1 MTGEKNSGTI
11 ERAILCTAE
20 KGILMTKKEKQNL
33 QKLIHELS
41 EKIINFETGD
51 VIALSDIMQNI
62 ETILPISQTNPIL
75 HNLTETMLYICSTE
89 LKDEQDSFTKEI
101 SQAIDFITEIY
112 ESDEKLPEWKTS
124 RALDW
129 VHEHYQ
135 PEKNPDVPK
144 PETSSSI
151 EIIADNEQL
160 AGFISDC
167 KDRFSRVEE
176 LILLLEDDLENL
188 DHIKE
193 LFRVF
198 HTIKGECGFLKL
210 SSLGYLT
217 HNIENLLDLL
227 RSNKMTAD
235 SIVIDNLLRGLDFAK
250 DMVQE
255 LENHDVVIENKT
267 ILDSYIDGLTNLTD
281 SVRPSIGTIMTQKG
295 LITEKEQRQI
305 VKQQAISGF
314 EKRFGEIAVESKY
327 ADQNDIKEILSIQ
340 KQQVREEKETGYS
353 DHEAKQKQERND
365 AIIKVRTSKV
375 NYLVDMI
382 GELLISLGQIHQDVP
397 GLAEV
402 RKISK
407 TLQHSSMQLRTESV
421 KILFITVKRII
432 RDISTK
438 LNKPINAEF
447 IGDDLEIDRLLIESL
462 EEPLMHL
469 VRNSLDH
476 GIESEA
482 DRAAAGKSAQGTV
495 KISAERRGNNIIISV
510 SDDGK
515 GLDKEKIIMKAINK
529 GIITED
535 AVKTMTD
542 AAVYNLIFLPGFST
556 KDKADLMSGRG
567 VGMDI
572 IKQMVLKSKGRI
584 ETYSTPGKGTT
595 FDLVFPLSTAIIDG
609 MIVRTGPNMFII
621 PIAVIM
627 ESLKIKD
634 ENISRVRNGTTVL
647 DLRGEIIPMISLASV
662 FKIKNAGPGNM
673 ATIVEN
679 SNREKFAVISDEI
692 LSKNE
697 IVIKTLGAR
706 FRDMQGISSGTV
718 LSGGTIG
725 LVLDIDQFILMGIDE
740 IKTSIPQ

>member
-1 MTGEKNSGTI
+1 
-11 ERAILCTAE
+11 
-20 KGILMTKKEKQNL
+20 MTKKDKQNL
-33 QKLIHELS
+33 QNLLQAIS
-41 EKIINFETGD
+41 EQILNFESGD
-51 VIALSDIMQNI
+51 VIALSDIMQNM
-62 ETILPISQTNPIL
+62 EKISPASQSDQVL
-75 HNLTETMLYICSTE
+75 SKLSDVMLYLCAEE
-89 LKDEQDSFTKEI
+89 LKTEHDSFTKDI
-101 SQAIDFITEIY
+101 SQSIDFFTETL
-112 ESDEKLPEWKTS
+112 ETGEDLPEWKKN

-129 VHEHYQ
+129 IRDHSR
-135 PEKNPDVPK
+135 PEKSE
-144 PETSSSI
+144 ETEKAQAASSPAQ
-151 EIIADNEQL
+151 EYIADNEQL

-167 KDRFSRVEE
+167 KDRFSRAEE
-176 LILLLEDDLENL
+176 LILMLESDLENL
-188 DHIKE
+188 EFIKE

-210 SSLGYLT
+210 ASLGFLT

-227 RSNKMTAD
+227 RSEKMKTD
-235 SIVIDNLLRGLDFAK
+235 SVVIDYLLRGLDFAK

-255 LENHDVVIENKT
+255 LENHDVVIESKT
-267 ILDSYIDGLTNLTD
+267 ILDSYIDSLTHLTD
-281 SVRPSIGTIMTQKG
+281 SVRPSIGSIMTQKG
-295 LITEKEQRQI
+295 LITEKEQREI
-305 VKQQAISGF
+305 IKQQAVTGF
-314 EKRFGEIAVESKY
+314 EKRFGEIAVENKY
-327 ADQNDIKEILSIQ
+327 ADQNDIKEILSMQ
-340 KQQVREEKETGYS
+340 KQQVKEEKEAVFS
-353 DHEAKQKQERND
+353 DHETKQKQERND

-382 GELLISLGQIHQDVP
+382 GELLISLGQIHNDVP

-421 KILFITVKRII
+421 KILFVTVKRII

-476 GIESEA
+476 GIEEEEV
-482 DRAAAGKSAQGTV
+482 RLAAGKPAQGTV
-495 KISAERRGNNIIISV
+495 KISAERRGNNIVISV

-515 GLDKEKIIMKAINK
+515 GLDKERIIKKAVEK
-529 GIITED
+529 GIITEES
-535 AVKTMTD
+535 VSSMTD
-542 AAVYNLIFLPGFST
+542 AAIFNIIFLPGFST
-556 KDKADLMSGRG
+556 KDKADLLSGRG

-572 IKQMVLKSKGRI
+572 IKQMVLKAKGRI
-584 ETYSTPGKGTT
+584 DTFSTPGQGTT
-595 FDLVFPLSTAIIDG
+595 FDLIFPLSTAIIDG
-609 MIVRTGPNMFII
+609 MIVKTGPNMFII

-627 ESLKIKD
+627 ESLKVKD
-634 ENISRVRNGTTVL
+634 ANISRIRDGTSVL

-662 FKIKNAGPGNM
+662 FEIPGAGSGNM

-679 SNREKFAVISDEI
+679 SNREKFAIMSDEI

-706 FRDMQGISSGTV
+706 FRDMKGISSGTV

-725 LVLDIDQFILMGIDE
+725 LVLDVDQFIQMGIDE
-740 IKTSIPQ
+740 IKTKIPNSAS

>member
-1 MTGEKNSGTI
+1 
-11 ERAILCTAE
+11 
-20 KGILMTKKEKQNL
+20 MTKKEKQNL
-33 QKLIHELS
+33 QDLILALS
-41 EKIINFETGD
+41 EKILNFEGGD
-51 VIALSDIMQNI
+51 VIALSEIMQNV
-62 ETILPISQTNPIL
+62 EALLPVTQSNPIL
-75 HNLTETMLYICSTE
+75 HNLTEAMFYLCSEE
-89 LKDEQDSFTKEI
+89 LKDERDSFTKEI
-101 SQAIDFITEIY
+101 SQAIDFFMEIH
-112 ESDEKLPEWKTS
+112 ENEADLPEWKKN

-135 PEKNPDVPK
+135 PEKTPDVPK
-144 PETSSSI
+144 PDDSSSSVN
-151 EIIADNEQL
+151 ECMADNEQL

-167 KDRFSRVEE
+167 KDRFSRAEE
-176 LILLLEDDLENL
+176 LILMLEDDLENL

-210 SSLGYLT
+210 ASLGYLT

-227 RSNKMTAD
+227 RSEKMKTD
-235 SIVIDNLLRGLDFAK
+235 SVVIDYLLRGLDFAK
-250 DMVQE
+250 DMVLE
-255 LENHDVVIENKT
+255 LENHDVVIESKT
-267 ILDSYIDGLTNLTD
+267 ILDGYIDSLTHLTD
-281 SVRPSIGTIMTQKG
+281 SVRPSIGSIMTQKG
-295 LITEKEQRQI
+295 LITEKEQREI
-305 VKQQAISGF
+305 VKQQAVSGF
-314 EKRFGEIAVESKY
+314 EKRFGEIAVENKY
-327 ADQNDIKEILSIQ
+327 ADQNDIKEILSMQ
-340 KQQVREEKETGYS
+340 KQQVKEEKEAVFS
-353 DHEAKQKQERND
+353 DHEQKQKQERND

-421 KILFITVKRII
+421 KILFVTVKRII

-476 GIESEA
+476 GIEAEA
-482 DRAAAGKSAQGTV
+482 DRAAAGKPAQGTV
-495 KISAERRGNNIIISV
+495 KISAERRGNNIVISV

-515 GLDKEKIIMKAINK
+515 GLDKERIIKKAIEK
-529 GIITED
+529 GMIAED
-535 AVKTMTD
+535 AVSAMTD
-542 AAVYNLIFLPGFST
+542 VAIYNLIFLPGFST

-572 IKQMVLKSKGRI
+572 IKQMVLKAKGRI
-584 ETYSTPGKGTT
+584 DTYSTPGQGTT
-595 FDLVFPLSTAIIDG
+595 FDLIFPLSTAIIDG
-609 MIVRTGPNMFII
+609 MIVRSGPNMFII

-627 ESLKIKD
+627 ESLKVKE
-634 ENISRVRNGTTVL
+634 ENISRIRNGTTVL

-662 FKIKNAGPGNM
+662 FEIKEAGQGKM

-679 SNREKFAVISDEI
+679 SNREKFAIISDEI

-706 FRDMQGISSGTV
+706 FRDMKGISSGTV

-725 LVLDIDQFILMGIDE
+725 LVLDVDQFIQMGIDE
-740 IKTSIPQ
+740 IQTRIPQTAS

>member
-1 MTGEKNSGTI
+1 
-11 ERAILCTAE
+11 
-20 KGILMTKKEKQNL
+20 
-33 QKLIHELS
+33 
-41 EKIINFETGD
+41 
-51 VIALSDIMQNI
+51 
-62 ETILPISQTNPIL
+62 
-75 HNLTETMLYICSTE
+75 
-89 LKDEQDSFTKEI
+89 
-101 SQAIDFITEIY
+101 
-112 ESDEKLPEWKTS
+112 
-124 RALDW
+124 
-129 VHEHYQ
+129 
-135 PEKNPDVPK
+135 
-144 PETSSSI
+144 
-151 EIIADNEQL
+151 
-160 AGFISDC
+160 
-167 KDRFSRVEE
+167 
-176 LILLLEDDLENL
+176 
-188 DHIKE
+188 
-193 LFRVF
+193 
-198 HTIKGECGFLKL
+198 
-210 SSLGYLT
+210 
-217 HNIENLLDLL
+217 
-227 RSNKMTAD
+227 
-235 SIVIDNLLRGLDFAK
+235 
-250 DMVQE
+250 
-255 LENHDVVIENKT
+255 
-267 ILDSYIDGLTNLTD
+267 
-281 SVRPSIGTIMTQKG
+281 
-295 LITEKEQRQI
+295 
-305 VKQQAISGF
+305 
-314 EKRFGEIAVESKY
+314 
-327 ADQNDIKEILSIQ
+327 
-340 KQQVREEKETGYS
+340 
-353 DHEAKQKQERND
+353 
-365 AIIKVRTSKV
+365 
-375 NYLVDMI
+375 
-382 GELLISLGQIHQDVP
+382 
-397 GLAEV
+397 
-402 RKISK
+402 
-407 TLQHSSMQLRTESV
+407 MQLRTESV

-515 GLDKEKIIMKAINK
+515 GLDKEKIIMKAIDK